1 MMKLNPPELIAL
13 GLAGVA
19 VLLITKA
26 APKPAASSKAAPS
39 RATAAGTA
47 PQLFS
52 GWNTWDNNPA
62 NDYATQ
68 ASYTPASMGTDPFG
82 LDNNPANDSGAAMSY
97 APWAVARVAPW

>member
-1 MMKLNPPELIAL
+1 MKLQPPELIAL

-19 VLLITKA
+19 VLLITKST
-26 APKPAASSKAAPS
+26 PKPASSKAPKA
-39 RATAAGTA
+39 ATAGGNA

-82 LDNNPANDSGAAMSY
+82 LDNNPNNDQGAAMSY
-97 APWAVARVAPW
+97 APWAVQKVMPW

>member
-1 MMKLNPPELIAL
+1 MNLKPPELIAL

-19 VLLITKA
+19 VLLITKS
-26 APKPAASSKAAPS
+26 APKPASRTAQKA
-39 RATAAGTA
+39 GGNA

-82 LDNNPANDSGAAMSY
+82 LDNNPANDQGAAMSY
-97 APWAVARVAPW
+97 APWAVQKVAPW

>member
-1 MMKLNPPELIAL
+1 MNLKPPELIAL

-19 VLLITKA
+19 VLLILKSTPQQA
-26 APKPAASSKAAPS
+26 SPAPA
-39 RATAAGTA
+39 RATAGGNA

-68 ASYTPASMGTDPFG
+68 ASYTPASMGTDPFS
-82 LDNNPANDSGAAMSY
+82 LDNNPANDQGAAMSY
-97 APWAVARVAPW
+97 APWAVAKVAPW